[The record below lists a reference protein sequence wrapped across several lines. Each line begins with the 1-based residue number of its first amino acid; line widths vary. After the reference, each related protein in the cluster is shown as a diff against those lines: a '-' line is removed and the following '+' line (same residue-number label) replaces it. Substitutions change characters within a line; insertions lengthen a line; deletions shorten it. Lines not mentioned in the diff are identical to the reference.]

1 MGRLVWLSLCISLG
15 LQLLAALSPVVNGLP
30 FEDGNNNNVKI
41 TRRSLELTQ
50 TINIQRQEYM
60 QRQCELLGENTQTLE
75 DLTDLQM
82 DHMIVDREHK
92 LLYCYVPKVACTNWK
107 RVLMMLTGKWRNG
120 TDPLLIPGSLAH
132 SVGMF
137 SKMYDLSEAEQR
149 QVLSEEYTRF
159 ILVRHPFERLLSAYR
174 NKLEGDSPSARY
186 FQSRVGRQI
195 VKELRP
201 GASNDSLENGDDVS
215 FGEFVKYLL
224 TPELSRANQSDYN
237 EHWEVISKLCNPCV
251 MKYNV
256 VGKYDTLLDD
266 SALALYLAGANNLTF
281 PTGHK
286 PSSTRANLRTY
297 FDPLP
302 IGDIRKLYGIYEED
316 FRLFE
321 YGVDDVLGF
330 EFG

>member
-1 MGRLVWLSLCISLG
+1 MDQLVWLSFCISLG
-15 LQLLAALSPVVNGLP
+15 ISLLGNFSAGLP

-60 QRQCELLGENTQTLE
+60 QRQCELLGDHAQTLE
-75 DLTDLQM
+75 DLSELQM

-107 RVLMMLTGKWRNG
+107 RVLMMLTDKWHNG
-120 TDPLLIPGSLAH
+120 TDPLQIPGSLAH

-137 SKMYDLSEAEQR
+137 TKLYDLSEAEQQ

-201 GASNDSLENGDDVS
+201 GASNDSLEHGDDVS
-215 FGEFVKYLL
+215 FGEFIQYLV

-237 EHWEVISKLCNPCV
+237 EHWEVIAKLCNPCV

-302 IGDIRKLYGIYEED
+302 IGAIRKLYDIYEED
-316 FRLFE
+316 FRLFDYALDE
-321 YGVDDVLGF
+321 VLGF

>member
-1 MGRLVWLSLCISLG
+1 MDQLVWLSFCISLG
-15 LQLLAALSPVVNGLP
+15 LLLLGNFSAGLP

-41 TRRSLELTQ
+41 TRQSLELTQ

-60 QRQCELLGENTQTLE
+60 QRQCELLGEHSQTLE
-75 DLTDLQM
+75 DLSELQM

-107 RVLMMLTGKWRNG
+107 RVLMMLSDKWHNG
-120 TDPLLIPGSLAH
+120 TDPLQIPGSLAH

-137 SKMYDLSEAEQR
+137 TKLYDLSEAEQQ

-174 NKLEGDSPSARY
+174 NKLEGDSPSAKY

-195 VKELRP
+195 VKELRQ
-201 GASNDSLENGDDVS
+201 GASNDSLEHGDDVS
-215 FGEFVKYLL
+215 FQEFVQYLV

-237 EHWEVISKLCNPCV
+237 EHWEVIAKLCNPCV

-266 SALALYLAGANNLTF
+266 SALALYLAGASNLTF

-286 PSSTRANLRTY
+286 PSTTRSNLRKY

-302 IGDIRKLYGIYEED
+302 IGVIRELYDIYEED
-316 FRLFE
+316 FRLFN
-321 YGVDDVLGF
+321 YGLDEVLGF

>member
-1 MGRLVWLSLCISLG
+1 MDRLVWLSLCISLG
-15 LQLLAALSPVVNGLP
+15 LHLLATLTTVVDGLP

-75 DLTDLQM
+75 DLSELQM
-82 DHMIVDREHK
+82 DHMIVDKEHK

-107 RVLMMLTGKWRNG
+107 RVLMMLTGKWHNG

-137 SKMYDLSEAEQR
+137 SKLYDLSEAEQR

-201 GASNDSLENGDDVS
+201 GASNTSLENGDDVS
-215 FGEFVKYLL
+215 FGEFVQYLL

-251 MKYNV
+251 VKYNV

-286 PSSTRANLRTY
+286 PSSTRANLRKY

-302 IGDIRKLYGIYEED
+302 IGAIRKLYEIYEED
-316 FRLFE
+316 FRLFD
-321 YGVDDVLGF
+321 YGLDDVLGF